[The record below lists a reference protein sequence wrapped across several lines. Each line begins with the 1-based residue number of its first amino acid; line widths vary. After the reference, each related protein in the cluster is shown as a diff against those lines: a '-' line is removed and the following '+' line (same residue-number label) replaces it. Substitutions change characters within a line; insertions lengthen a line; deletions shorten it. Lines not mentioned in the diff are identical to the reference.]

1 MLVVVVVVVQLV
13 VLLVGRPRGVGH
25 HRGPLVKPPR
35 RRLMMIVMMLLVPVR
50 LLHTVMM
57 MMVVVGLVRIDGSV
71 RGRGGGGGRRGGGRV
86 VQIRVTQPILGRDD
100 RRCGRAVLPPVQHR
114 RGRVEG
120 LLGGGGGGGRRR
132 ARFSE
137 ETLGRGGGVRGD
149 GGLGEVVGR
158 GQLGRG
164 RDRRHVP
171 SSPPYGGGLVV
182 VVVVMMMVVMTPLTR
197 ANVVGIRVRLA
208 RVSSVHAHVHH
219 HHPPRRVAPNA
230 SIGHLPATATA
241 LSLTLPLFHARR
253 RGGGGRRG
261 SERRPSSNWLTSP
274 ASKHEGRNA
283 TIIVPLEFIFQ

>member
-1 MLVVVVVVVQLV
+1 MVVVVVVQLV

-120 LLGGGGGGGRRR
+120 LLGGGGRRR

-241 LSLTLPLFHARR
+241 LSLTLPLFAGRGGRGREERIREEALLQLAHIARIEARR
-253 RGGGGRRG
+253 AKRDDYR
-261 SERRPSSNWLTSP
+261 SSRIYISM
-274 ASKHEGRNA
+274 
-283 TIIVPLEFIFQ
+283 TIR